1 MVLLGFTEFYLVL
14 LSFTEFYWVLL
25 GFTGLVDVRLA
36 GASSFSFRVDFTEFL
51 FPLYLFQVYGQVLA
65 ADETVPGQ
73 GHVVAEVDVLHGTR
87 QGVHLTE
94 QFGRATC
101 FASCSKTRY
110 YWVLLGFTGFYW
122 DTIYSELACTTRLY
136 LVVPS
141 FKKLFPF
148 K

>member
-101 FASCSKTRY
+101 LASCSKTRY
-110 YWVLLGFTGFYW
+110 YWVLLGFTGTPFTPSW
-122 DTIYSELACTTRLY
+122 LVPLDFTWLY
-136 LVVPS
+136 LVLRNS
-141 FKKLFPF
+141 FLLSDSS
-148 K
+148 